1 MKRYFAILSGLLFTA
16 ACNQVAG
23 PDWSALP
30 GSESYVLEYGT
41 GVPRQKKLS
50 LRESEKTL
58 LRSYMQELADEGSSI
73 PISYAPQYVL
83 SGADFSLNFGQ
94 DVVVL
99 NLRSAGNPITPCS
112 TCCAAAPPHAHCHA
126 EFTHRSPLLAHAR
139 AFARVFLCYIA
150 AKSEI

>member
-23 PDWSALP
+23 PDWAALP
-30 GSESYVLEYGT
+30 GAESYVLEYGT

-73 PISYAPQYVL
+73 PVSYAPQYVL

-99 NLRSAGNPITPCS
+99 NLRSAGNTPGGQ
-112 TCCAAAPPHAHCHA
+112 
-126 EFTHRSPLLAHAR
+126 
-139 AFARVFLCYIA
+139 FARPRRESDNAVLDLLRRRT
-150 AKSEI
+150 STRSLPR